1 MERLAGA
8 QVVALPAAA
17 RTAIANKL
25 VDINAQLNAIA
36 GQREVDPRPVFDLDK
51 AFHARIVVAG
61 AGKRLAA
68 LHNSVRPQMD
78 RYWRLY
84 ASSIINE
91 LHRSVAEHDEIVAAI
106 RKGDIRA
113 VQCALDQNWTG
124 GFERIRGL
132 IEIFGE
138 RGSW

>member
-1 MERLAGA
+1 MDREKPIS
-8 QVVALPAAA
+8 LPRRRPSRAASVY
-17 RTAIANKL
+17 RG
-25 VDINAQLNAIA
+25 DPQLK
-36 GQREVDPRPVFDLDK
+36 DDK
-51 AFHARIVVAG
+51 V
-61 AGKRLAA
+61 
-68 LHNSVRPQMD
+68 D

-91 LHRSVAEHDEIVAAI
+91 LHRSVSEHDEIVAAI
-106 RKGDIRA
+106 RKGDIQDVRR
-113 VQCALDQNWTG
+113 ALDQNWAG

>member
-1 MERLAGA
+1 MTMPPASAIRASWPLPTGGRRL
-8 QVVALPAAA
+8 
-17 RTAIANKL
+17 I
-25 VDINAQLNAIA
+25 
-36 GQREVDPRPVFDLDK
+36 
-51 AFHARIVVAG
+51 
-61 AGKRLAA
+61 A
-68 LHNSVRPQMD
+68 LHNSVRPQVD

-106 RKGDIRA
+106 RNGDIHDVRR
-113 VQCALDQNWTG
+113 ALDQNWVG
-124 GFERIRGL
+124 GFERIRGV